1 MKCCKLF
8 QIILKQHLLEFNIS
22 IDFRS
27 NNSFKSPLLKY
38 YIINPPK
45 IRVLIIIYPLT
56 HPTLKG
62 KFERGIE
69 IYFEKQNCQSIQVG
83 SETRTGAD
91 LNWRYICFILMQHPP
106 HIVRKSLKDIGNKYF
121 QFNLVGSE
129 TRLIIV
135 MKCSKVTQWTGADLN
150 WRYICF

>member
-1 MKCCKLF
+1 MKFCKLF

-38 YIINPPK
+38 YIIDPQK
-45 IRVLIIIYPLT
+45 IKVLIIIYPLT

-91 LNWRYICFILMQHPP
+91 LN
-106 HIVRKSLKDIGNKYF
+106 
-121 QFNLVGSE
+121 
-129 TRLIIV
+129 
-135 MKCSKVTQWTGADLN
+135 
-150 WRYICF
+150 